1 MNLSSRW
8 CVTAVVALGAL
19 GCSDPV
25 PPAAQGAFIAEVRS
39 GVAGRQCPSGASITY
54 DVPAIAATD
63 PSADCQ
69 KRGFASCRLDADTY
83 LHHVINGEDGVEA
96 SCSVKGKSTFTFEGQ
111 VRDGGQGIAISGG
124 TLGADGKGTAR
135 ITLTKSNSPGFSNAL
150 SSAPGACTVQA
161 MLQRLPDGQMK
172 LQAKAG
178 SMWASYSCPVVLH
191 EPGEGCTASGYFVL
205 ENCDQ

>member
-8 CVTAVVALGAL
+8 CVTAVVALGAI

-25 PPAAQGAFIAEVRS
+25 PPPAQGAFIAEVRS

-54 DVPAIAATD
+54 DVPVVSPTD

-69 KRGFASCRLDADTY
+69 KRGFTSCKLDADTY

-96 SCSVKGKSTFTFEGQ
+96 SCSVKGKGPFTFEGQ
-111 VRDGGQGIAISGG
+111 VRSGGQGIAISGG

-135 ITLTKSNSPGFSNAL
+135 ITLTKTNMPGFSSAL
-150 SSAPGACTVQA
+150 SSAPAGCTIQA
-161 MLQRLPDGQMK
+161 TLDEKGK

-178 SMWASYSCPVVLH
+178 SMWASYTCPVVLH
-191 EPGEGCTASGYFVL
+191 EPGEGCTATGYFVL

>member
-25 PPAAQGAFIAEVRS
+25 PPPAQGAFIAEVRS

-63 PSADCQ
+63 PTPQCQ
-69 KRGFASCRLDADTY
+69 QRPATSCKLDADTY
-83 LHHVINGEDGVEA
+83 LHHVINGEDGVDV

-111 VRDGGQGIAISGG
+111 VRSGGQSIAISGG

-135 ITLTKSNSPGFSNAL
+135 ITLAKSNTPGFSNAL
-150 SSAPGACTVQA
+150 SSAPGACTIQA
-161 MLQRLPDGQMK
+161 MVGPDGK
-172 LQAKAG
+172 LQAKGG
-178 SMWASYSCPVVLH
+178 SMWASYTCPVVLH
-191 EPGEGCTASGYFVL
+191 EPGEGCAASGYFVL